1 LFNWRIIALQYCI
14 GLHHIY
20 QPIMVNLIWEYHY
33 ELFLFLCVCVCLTK
47 MHISGSPL
55 KGLET
60 KNTFERKMPGA
71 QTGASEHYSPVKGAR
86 ALWKKAGIGL

>member
-1 LFNWRIIALQYCI
+1 MYWPPPYISAYNGKFDLGISVWTVFVL
-14 GLHHIY
+14 
-20 QPIMVNLIWEYHY
+20 V
-33 ELFLFLCVCVCLTK
+33 CVCVCLTK

-71 QTGASEHYSPVKGAR
+71 HTGASEHYSPVRGAR

>member
-1 LFNWRIIALQYCI
+1 
-14 GLHHIY
+14 
-20 QPIMVNLIWEYHY
+20 
-33 ELFLFLCVCVCLTK
+33 

-71 QTGASEHYSPVKGAR
+71 QTGASEHYSPVRGAR

>member
-1 LFNWRIIALQYCI
+1 MLSNFEGFA
-14 GLHHIY
+14 
-20 QPIMVNLIWEYHY
+20 NLRGENAVSVQSQVVY
-33 ELFLFLCVCVCLTK
+33 VCLTK

-71 QTGASEHYSPVKGAR
+71 QTGASEHYFPVRGAR
-86 ALWKKAGIGL
+86 AFSKEAGIGL